1 MKGEYKMENKGKT
14 TDESCDVNSQ
24 KEITEKMSD
33 CDKNS
38 KSYKDKHE
46 CYTKVVEENGK
57 CMSS

>member
-1 MKGEYKMENKGKT
+1 MENKGKT